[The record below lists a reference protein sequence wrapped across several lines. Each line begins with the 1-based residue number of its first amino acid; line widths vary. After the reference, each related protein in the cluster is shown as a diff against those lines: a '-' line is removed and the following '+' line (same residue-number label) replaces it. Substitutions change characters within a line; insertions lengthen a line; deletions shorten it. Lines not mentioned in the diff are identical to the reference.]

1 MPPLH
6 PWLQRLIVAWA
17 ASTVTTGALLATA
30 ENRYRAKKAKKR
42 RRRPGRIATHLR
54 PPALPGTV
62 ARADAAEGF
71 TPSLTWAEWFTSV
84 QARGQRLLR
93 FVTGQPPIG
102 SVDDDGARL
111 PDEVVTAGGQK
122 VKVGKQTS
130 MKAGAKKAS
139 KASKAPKAAK
149 ATKATKTTPAVKKAL
164 ARSGTAIAAGS
175 DVRSLLVAA
184 IKQAV
189 DTADYENARQILGL
203 LEKQKR

>member
-1 MPPLH
+1 MGDELN
-6 PWLQRLIVAWA
+6 
-17 ASTVTTGALLATA
+17 TTNAEATPMKSEAPAVKDAPKKA
-30 ENRYRAKKAKKR
+30 ETKATRKTAKKAPKKAGKSAAKKAAKAEDMPMWQKMGWNK
-42 RRRPGRIATHLR
+42 PGRK
-54 PPALPGTV
+54 
-62 ARADAAEGF
+62 
-71 TPSLTWAEWFTSV
+71 
-84 QARGQRLLR
+84 
-93 FVTGQPPIG
+93 
-102 SVDDDGARL
+102 
-111 PDEVVTAGGQK
+111 GGK
-122 VKVGKQTS
+122 
-130 MKAGAKKAS
+130 KAGAKKAS